1 MWKGWEDKFITSSL
15 LFLES
20 LIQSMNIRKTRCQAD
35 FGESLLSCF
44 YIKSFFAFIVK
55 PLTKSIA
62 GYKKNLN
69 TRQIL
74 CGPLVVLINKLDL
87 FQVRDRETE
96 RVPDSL
102 FLCISLWR
110 NTRTLSLCKIKER
123 QYPISNWIANY
134 KIKRVNSSVL
144 EVSPLL
150 RSLNPF
156 KNFRL
161 VNSNKNNFVY

>member
-1 MWKGWEDKFITSSL
+1 MWKGLEDKFITSSL

-62 GYKKNLN
+62 GYKENLN

-74 CGPLVVLINKLDL
+74 CGPLVVLINKLDCNIVISSPRQRNRKSPGLAL
-87 FQVRDRETE
+87 FMYF
-96 RVPDSL
+96 SL
-102 FLCISLWR
+102 
-110 NTRTLSLCKIKER
+110 TKHTH
-123 QYPISNWIANY
+123 
-134 KIKRVNSSVL
+134 SV
-144 EVSPLL
+144 
-150 RSLNPF
+150 
-156 KNFRL
+156 
-161 VNSNKNNFVY
+161 